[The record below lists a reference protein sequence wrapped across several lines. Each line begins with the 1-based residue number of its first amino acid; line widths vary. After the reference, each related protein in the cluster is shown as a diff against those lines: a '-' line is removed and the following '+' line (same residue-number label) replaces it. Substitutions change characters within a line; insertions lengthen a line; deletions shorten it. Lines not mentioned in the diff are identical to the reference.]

1 MFDLYIG
8 SLTEEGILE
17 RVDEFLCT
25 PGYQV
30 RKDTLYDRVSAALM
44 GAMEKAGFDFVRY
57 SEIPVGSVDPD
68 VEDDIRN
75 ILLEEGKIVKVTDE
89 MYTLSS
95 YMEEA
100 KEKIQEKLK
109 EDLYCN
115 RCICPGNQA
124 AQNREDGQLAKKQ
137 AEKVRVAY
145 R

>member
-100 KEKIQEKLK
+100 KEKNSRK
-109 EDLYCN
+109 N
-115 RCICPGNQA
+115 
-124 AQNREDGQLAKKQ
+124 
-137 AEKVRVAY
+137 
-145 R
+145 